1 MAGDYV
7 PGQGYVSSKKPPAD
21 GTAPAIPS
29 TTIPVAPTLTDRAI
43 SFGRS
48 FMTPSPAAAANTAPT
63 TTGNPLEALIG
74 KTQDRKLVEMKKLG
88 I

>member
-1 MAGDYV
+1 MS
-7 PGQGYVSSKKPPAD
+7 QGKDMYPQRNHRLMEQRQPF
-21 GTAPAIPS
+21 PS
-29 TTIPVAPTLTDRAI
+29 TTIPVAPTFADRAI

-48 FMTPSPAAAANTAPT
+48 FMTPSPATAASTAPT

>member
-7 PGQGYVSSKKPPAD
+7 QGQGYVSSKKPPAD
-21 GTAPAIPS
+21 GIAPVL
-29 TTIPVAPTLTDRAI
+29 PVAPTLADRAI

-48 FMTPSPAAAANTAPT
+48 LMTPSPASAGSAAPT